1 MQCHGAKGFKTE
13 VLLYIFIVVDKSI
26 EKLVMTLIS
35 VSDICQKEKFHFFF
49 FISADNTLV
58 AKTKPA
64 LLKLKI

>member
-49 FISADNTLV
+49 YLS
-58 AKTKPA
+58 
-64 LLKLKI
+64 